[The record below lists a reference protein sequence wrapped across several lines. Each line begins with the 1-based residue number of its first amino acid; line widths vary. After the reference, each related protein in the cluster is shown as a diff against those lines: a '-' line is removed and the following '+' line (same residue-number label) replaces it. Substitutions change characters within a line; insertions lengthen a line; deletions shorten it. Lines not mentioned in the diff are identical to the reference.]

1 MRKTKHIITILIL
14 LIILLSFSYKVI
26 ASPTLNEET
35 IALEGQT
42 LTDVNDLYNKIKDYK
57 DNTNLS
63 EGFRSQLST
72 DFMTL
77 SNAKTLKAINKTTFD
92 NITTRVR
99 TAGEE
104 LDKIN
109 KGISSGGNNSNTSA
123 SSASSNNI
131 NSNGNTQFN
140 QGTQNQQ
147 STTSNVTFD
156 NTWYTPKTLKQVP
169 GNIYKAEAGHDENG
183 GYHGGTAGDQ
193 KGDEVSISPF
203 GGAGRLYTVFR
214 YPDEKI
220 ARTMAFLAG
229 DIANNELVGYDQ
241 NQRGTLFTELQKMGY
256 DPSLI
261 QQACECD
268 CSSLISAVIFIAFKL
283 GNVTGKNVSTWMDTG
298 TLFTELP
305 KLGFSKVMGP
315 LNQDSIKSSGQLQM
329 GDILV
334 KSGSHTL
341 ICIGEYYTSNK
352 NAPGSA
358 GVLGQG
364 LSGGYTA
371 VGEEID
377 DRQNL
382 DDKNFRFQGFPG
394 EVTYE
399 GEVSIIRNF
408 FAKIGDFIDYLL
420 GLIFLIIKIVIIGFV
435 NIAYN
440 IFLSIVSFM
449 KK

>member
-169 GNIYKAEAGHDENG
+169 GNIYKAEAIMEERQEIKKEMKYQ
-183 GYHGGTAGDQ
+183 YHHLVEQEG
-193 KGDEVSISPF
+193 SIQY
-203 GGAGRLYTVFR
+203 L
-214 YPDEKI
+214 
-220 ARTMAFLAG
+220 
-229 DIANNELVGYDQ
+229 
-241 NQRGTLFTELQKMGY
+241 
-256 DPSLI
+256 
-261 QQACECD
+261 
-268 CSSLISAVIFIAFKL
+268 
-283 GNVTGKNVSTWMDTG
+283 
-298 TLFTELP
+298 
-305 KLGFSKVMGP
+305 
-315 LNQDSIKSSGQLQM
+315 
-329 GDILV
+329 DIL
-334 KSGSHTL
+334 
-341 ICIGEYYTSNK
+341 
-352 NAPGSA
+352 
-358 GVLGQG
+358 
-364 LSGGYTA
+364 
-371 VGEEID
+371 
-377 DRQNL
+377 
-382 DDKNFRFQGFPG
+382 
-394 EVTYE
+394 
-399 GEVSIIRNF
+399 
-408 FAKIGDFIDYLL
+408 
-420 GLIFLIIKIVIIGFV
+420 
-435 NIAYN
+435 
-440 IFLSIVSFM
+440 M
-449 KK
+449 KKLQEQWLF

>member
-1 MRKTKHIITILIL
+1 MKQW
-14 LIILLSFSYKVI
+14 
-26 ASPTLNEET
+26 LN
-35 IALEGQT
+35 
-42 LTDVNDLYNKIKDYK
+42 
-57 DNTNLS
+57 
-63 EGFRSQLST
+63 
-72 DFMTL
+72 
-77 SNAKTLKAINKTTFD
+77 
-92 NITTRVR
+92 
-99 TAGEE
+99 
-104 LDKIN
+104 
-109 KGISSGGNNSNTSA
+109 
-123 SSASSNNI
+123 
-131 NSNGNTQFN
+131 
-140 QGTQNQQ
+140 
-147 STTSNVTFD
+147 
-156 NTWYTPKTLKQVP
+156 
-169 GNIYKAEAGHDENG
+169 H
-183 GYHGGTAGDQ
+183 
-193 KGDEVSISPF
+193 F
-203 GGAGRLYTVFR
+203 GGDGWPYTVFR

-229 DIANNELVGYDQ
+229 DIANNDLVGYDKSGD
-241 NQRGTLFTELQKMGY
+241 RATLFRELQKVNY
-256 DPSLI
+256 DPTLI

-268 CSSLISAVIFIAFKL
+268 CSAFISAVIFSAFKL
-283 GNVTGKNVSTWMDTG
+283 GNVTGKSVNPEMNTES
-298 TLFTELP
+298 LFGGLP
-305 KLGFSKVMGP
+305 RLVFSKVMGP
-315 LNQDSIKSSGQLQM
+315 ANQDSIKASGQLQM

-364 LSGGYTA
+364 LGGGYTA

-382 DDKNFRFQGFPG
+382 DDKKFRFQGFPG

-408 FAKIGDFIDYLL
+408 FVKIGDFIDYLL
-420 GLIFLIIKIVIIGFV
+420 GLIFLIFKILIIGFV

>member
-1 MRKTKHIITILIL
+1 M
-14 LIILLSFSYKVI
+14 
-26 ASPTLNEET
+26 
-35 IALEGQT
+35 
-42 LTDVNDLYNKIKDYK
+42 
-57 DNTNLS
+57 
-63 EGFRSQLST
+63 
-72 DFMTL
+72 
-77 SNAKTLKAINKTTFD
+77 
-92 NITTRVR
+92 
-99 TAGEE
+99 
-104 LDKIN
+104 
-109 KGISSGGNNSNTSA
+109 
-123 SSASSNNI
+123 
-131 NSNGNTQFN
+131 
-140 QGTQNQQ
+140 
-147 STTSNVTFD
+147 
-156 NTWYTPKTLKQVP
+156 KQWF
-169 GNIYKAEAGHDENG
+169 H
-183 GYHGGTAGDQ
+183 H
-193 KGDEVSISPF
+193 F
-203 GGAGRLYTVFR
+203 GGDRRVYTVFR

-229 DIANNELVGYDQ
+229 DSADNDLVGYDQ
-241 NQRGTLFTELQKMGY
+241 TEGQRESLFRELQKVNY
-256 DPSLI
+256 DPTLI

-268 CSSLISAVIFIAFKL
+268 CSAFISAVIVSAFKL
-283 GNVTGKNVSTWMDTG
+283 GNVTGKSVSSGMDTP
-298 TLFTELP
+298 TLFDELP
-305 KLGFSKVMGP
+305 RLGFLKVMGP
-315 LNQDSIKSSGQLQM
+315 ANQDSIKSSGQLQM

-420 GLIFLIIKIVIIGFV
+420 GLIFLIIKVVIIGFV